1 MKSLG
6 LGLLCSLLCKL
17 AWAQELE
24 LQAEGIANQ
33 LQPLPIF
40 YQTEDFAIATTL
52 KLNWFQAEA
61 ACASLG
67 WTLVSLETQAKHN
80 SVYNFMLKSGQLKSI
95 NEPVW
100 TSGTNLANTNR
111 WSWFSTGSAFKYRNF
126 PYPPPNSYRCA
137 GLHSVTGYWISEDC
151 GSRRHFVCEPRC

>member
-52 KLNWFQAEA
+52 KVKRVNKKCVDIRIQ
-61 ACASLG
+61 
-67 WTLVSLETQAKHN
+67 N
-80 SVYNFMLKSGQLKSI
+80 
-95 NEPVW
+95 
-100 TSGTNLANTNR
+100 
-111 WSWFSTGSAFKYRNF
+111 
-126 PYPPPNSYRCA
+126 
-137 GLHSVTGYWISEDC
+137 
-151 GSRRHFVCEPRC
+151 